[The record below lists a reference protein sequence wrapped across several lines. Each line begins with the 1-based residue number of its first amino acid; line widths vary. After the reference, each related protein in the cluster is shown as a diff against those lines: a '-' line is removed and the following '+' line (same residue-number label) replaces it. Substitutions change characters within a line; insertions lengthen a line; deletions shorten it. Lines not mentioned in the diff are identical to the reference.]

1 MKKGGAI
8 LLAGLALCA
17 AAFCGVYYRG
27 TAPMRALMSGPQ
39 PELAWLRQEFNLSD
53 AEFARITQLHEAYLP
68 QCRQRC
74 RLVEQQSERLGQLL
88 AQADTVTP
96 EIRDLLAARARI
108 RAECEAEMLKHFLA
122 VSRTMPPEQGRRY
135 LAWVEQQTLL
145 RPTAMESRHHHE
157 GDQDTA
163 HEAGR

>member
-27 TAPMRALMSGPQ
+27 MAPMRALMSGPQ
-39 PELAWLRQEFNLSD
+39 PELAWLRQEFNLGD

-68 QCRQRC
+68 ECRQRC
-74 RLVEQQSERLGQLL
+74 RLVEQQNERLGQLL

-96 EIRDLLAARARI
+96 EIRGLLAERARI

-135 LAWVEQQTLL
+135 LAWIEQQTFL
-145 RPTAMESRHHHE
+145 RPTAMESRHHHH
-157 GDQDTA
+157 Q
-163 HEAGR
+163 